1 MDKILNDYLEKVDK
15 YLKHPG
21 IWNSFN
27 DQSGTLLRL
36 RDHQQTGKVADFIC
50 KGKHCVSPFA
60 KAAER
65 GISVFLLAGDNRGAA
80 AQKILFAYRKGQRI
94 SAVYENRME
103 ESFICNF
110 RLGGKRKW
118 IKF

>member
-1 MDKILNDYLEKVDK
+1 MNIDDWKSQIKR
-15 YLKHPG
+15 
-21 IWNSFN
+21 
-27 DQSGTLLRL
+27 GTLEFGILLMISQEPCYGYEIISRL
-36 RDHQQTGKVADFIC
+36 EKVADFIC

>member
-1 MDKILNDYLEKVDK
+1 MNIDDWKSQIKRGTLEFGILLMISPKA
-15 YLKHPG
+15 
-21 IWNSFN
+21 
-27 DQSGTLLRL
+27 TLLRL

-118 IKF
+118 INFK